1 MYDILI
7 NYLKQFKL
15 IKRNGWNSQIK
26 SKCIYLMQLFLLK
39 SEMASHNNIHK
50 EYGEKSN
57 SQNFYNFKAPVV
69 YFNNCNIHIIVE
81 SMQLCINM
89 WEESYTCT
97 YIENLFKETHLRI
110 AWWNEC
116 DTTVHKMG
124 DKESLNACL

>member
-1 MYDILI
+1 MDEIVNLKANAYIWC
-7 NYLKQFKL
+7 NYFCLSHRWQVRITFTRNGE
-15 IKRNGWNSQIK
+15 KRNSQK
-26 SKCIYLMQLFLLK
+26 
-39 SEMASHNNIHK
+39 
-50 EYGEKSN
+50 
-57 SQNFYNFKAPVV
+57 FYNFKAPVV

-97 YIENLFKETHLRI
+97 YIENLFKETYLRI

-124 DKESLNACL
+124 DKESLDAPL